1 LILKKK
7 DFQKLKTGSKNI
19 FNIFYIMN
27 VEVEIK
33 VEINNFE
40 EIKAKIATL
49 GKLIKS
55 IRQVDDYFIPCHR
68 DFFAQKP
75 HPVEWLRIRTNPDK
89 VIFEYDKSI
98 NKNEKGEQECAE
110 EYETEISNPEE
121 FRKILNF
128 LDFKKVIT
136 VDKQREYWDCG
147 DFEIALDKVA
157 GLGNFIEVEAKGS
170 FENNL
175 KAKEACLK
183 FLENLGIE
191 NPERIQINKGYPVLL
206 LEKINKNRRLSYD
219 NLVKKD

>member
-1 LILKKK
+1 
-7 DFQKLKTGSKNI
+7 
-19 FNIFYIMN
+19 MN

-40 EIKAKIATL
+40 EIKAKVSAL

-89 VIFEYDKSI
+89 TIFEYDKSI
-98 NKNEKGEQECAE
+98 NKNKKGEQECAE
-110 EYETEISNPEE
+110 EYETEISSPEE

-147 DFEIALDKVA
+147 DFEIALDRIA
-157 GLGNFIEVEAKGS
+157 GLGDFIEVEAKGN
-170 FENNL
+170 FEDNF
-175 KAKEACLK
+175 KAKGACLR
-183 FLENLGIE
+183 FLEDLGIKDAE
-191 NPERIQINKGYPVLL
+191 QLQINKGYPVMI
-206 LEKINKNRRLSYD
+206 LEKQQ
-219 NLVKKD
+219 